1 MATKNNLTVE
11 AVCLCRCSFGEC
23 GEVVSLLANDAKAG
37 IEQGVLDG
45 NAAAIAY
52 AKEQK

>member
-11 AVCLCRCSFGEC
+11 AVCLCKCVFGEC
-23 GEVVSLLANDAKAG
+23 GEVVSLLANEVRVG